1 MTWDQKEIVL
11 PGNSKKDKVGKAG
24 GNSGK
29 ADEHKRQVE
38 DANKDGQHDQL
49 AQEGASR
56 CCRFVG
62 KNLRAGPV
70 DKVVVAQVK
79 VEEG

>member
-1 MTWDQKEIVL
+1 M
-11 PGNSKKDKVGKAG
+11 GKAG

-29 ADEHKRQVE
+29 PDEHKRQVE
-38 DANKDGQHDQL
+38 DADEDGQHEQL

-62 KNLRAGPV
+62 KNLRARPV